1 MNLRPR
7 FGPAGVPP
15 SFRLMKAALPDVPR
29 LLKQEGLDAFEYE
42 AVHWG
47 KKPQV
52 RKEEA
57 EKLALTAAQNDVW
70 LSMHGSYFI
79 NFCGKKAIVEASKQ
93 RLVVCASAAE
103 WMGAHVVVF
112 HPGVYGLLPHEEAF
126 KMSVKAIQEVVHT
139 LDSLG
144 IKNVKIGPET
154 MGRMYQLG
162 TLDEI
167 LELCR
172 TVERTQLVVDWSHLH
187 ARGLGRFRRIDD
199 FRRVVELAENALG
212 TEAVKTMHCH
222 FTKIEFSDKG
232 ERRHHSLDERRYGP
246 DFSMLA
252 RVIVEFD
259 LRPIIISE
267 SPILDIDA
275 LRMKEM
281 LREERIEAK

>member
-1 MNLRPR
+1 M
-7 FGPAGVPP
+7 
-15 SFRLMKAALPDVPR
+15 PDVPR
-29 LLKQEGLDAFEYE
+29 LLKEEGLDAFEYE

-47 KKPQV
+47 KKPQI
-52 RKEEA
+52 KEKEA

-79 NFCGKKAIVEASKQ
+79 NLCGKKAIVEASKQ
-93 RLVVCASAAE
+93 RLVACAAAAE
-103 WMGAHVVVF
+103 WMRAHVVVF
-112 HPGVYGLLPHEEAF
+112 HPGVYGMLPHEEAL
-126 KMSVKAIQEVVHT
+126 KMCVKAMQEVIRT

-162 TLDEI
+162 TLEEI
-167 LELCR
+167 LTLCK

-187 ARGLGRFRRIDD
+187 ARGLGRFRRIEDV
-199 FRRVVELAENALG
+199 RRVVELVEDTLG
-212 TEAVKTMHCH
+212 TEAAKTMHCH

-232 ERRHHSLDERRYGP
+232 EKRHHTLDEMRYGP

-259 LRPIIISE
+259 MRPIFISE
-267 SPILDIDA
+267 SPMLDIDA

-281 LREERIEAK
+281 LREERIRAR